1 MYIYWTPKIRR
12 FVRLKR
18 EREANSW
25 LQTKKKIFFLTNA
38 VSWVAK
44 TTAVQRWI
52 DDGYFTD
59 EAYFENE
66 FGKNV
71 ASGKRLTN
79 RPQNITETKKKCKIQ
94 MYYV

>member
-1 MYIYWTPKIRR
+1 M
-12 FVRLKR
+12 
-18 EREANSW
+18 
-25 LQTKKKIFFLTNA
+25 
-38 VSWVAK
+38 
-44 TTAVQRWI
+44 QRWI

-79 RPQNITETKKKCKIQ
+79 RPQNITETRKKCKIQ
-94 MYYV
+94 MCYVQLEFQVSDTQYGESLQVLHVRRFISFGIFFTKGFTSLCYVGN